1 MSRSVPI
8 TQFQAEVARV
18 FFALPEA
25 RSFLLAGGLALL
37 AQGMSARPTEDMDAF
52 TSEPGDV
59 QHASEAFQAAAA
71 DHGWQVAIQ
80 RSTDTFVRLQVEG
93 DEALLVDL
101 ALDSPPG
108 LPATMSILG
117 PTFAPDELAARK
129 LLALFGRAL
138 PRDFVDVYAVTRTR
152 SRVELIS
159 LARSIDPGF
168 DEHVLAVALR
178 QITRYSDAQLPI
190 DSTEVVALRR
200 FFRDWATEYA

>member
-1 MSRSVPI
+1 MSEFVPI
-8 TQFQAEVARV
+8 TQFQAEVARL

-37 AQGMSARPTEDMDAF
+37 AQGMSVRPTEDMDAF
-52 TSEPGDV
+52 TSLPGDV
-59 QHASEAFQAAAA
+59 QRASEAFQAAAD
-71 DHGWQVAIQ
+71 DHGWRVVMQH
-80 RSTDTFVRLQVEG
+80 STDTFVRLQVEG
-93 DEALLVDL
+93 SEALLVDL

-129 LLALFGRAL
+129 LLALFGRAM
-138 PRDFVDVYAVTRTR
+138 PRDFVDVYGVTRTR
-152 SRVELIS
+152 SRADLIS

-168 DEHVLAVALR
+168 DEQVLAIALR

-190 DSTEVVALRR
+190 DSTKVGALRE